1 MANLSTEELTGFGG
15 FGTLFATERDPS
27 ALVANPAPVQVARQS
42 PNDLRGGTYGPLG
55 EELPVAVG
63 GASDGRGRRWP
74 DQGTPPLIPGG
85 TSRSEQWGDGSSAA
99 QRLLAPPPIIDRTPI
114 VIGGSLSLTY
124 LASTF
129 RNCTYGLR
137 YQFVDI
143 LSELFEHDP
152 HAHGVARQ
160 RVLNV
165 ACGKL
170 QVLPATLP
178 DGDPDFEK
186 SKQIAA
192 EVEAMISAIPRW
204 SESLF
209 AVAWGIITGLSA
221 AEIEWTKTDL
231 WRPRA
236 LHDIHSRRLNYSNPT
251 TWDLHVWD
259 QGLVGPGMSYMGPT
273 TGVYGLRMADFPGK
287 FIIHAPKLSGEYP
300 TRDGEGRFIASY
312 MMLKR
317 MVVRA
322 VAQDF
327 ERTVR
332 PLIVGYFSRDEEK
345 DTPVPASTLD
355 IQRLDQATK
364 ALGLGSLNSATLPDS
379 CKIEILKGAST
390 MDAEKFV
397 SFLDGQ
403 ISKGLLGQDYTTQ
416 PGKTGARSASEVA
429 ERGTL
434 KLSTYDAKAVCD
446 TLERDLV
453 RWIVRLNWPGC
464 EERLCP
470 RLGLNVNEDLSA
482 RELADLALKLAGVGV
497 PWSKKDVAERAGA
510 KLVDKDDEDDEPIKL
525 TAAAPATPPASPDG
539 TEPPDGGSGS
549 DDDEDEEP
557 EASATGDRVDRP
569 DRPARGEDDTQQA
582 AE

>member
-1 MANLSTEELTGFGG
+1 
-15 FGTLFATERDPS
+15 
-27 ALVANPAPVQVARQS
+27 
-42 PNDLRGGTYGPLG
+42 
-55 EELPVAVG
+55 
-63 GASDGRGRRWP
+63 
-74 DQGTPPLIPGG
+74 
-85 TSRSEQWGDGSSAA
+85 
-99 QRLLAPPPIIDRTPI
+99 
-114 VIGGSLSLTY
+114 
-124 LASTF
+124 
-129 RNCTYGLR
+129 
-137 YQFVDI
+137 
-143 LSELFEHDP
+143 
-152 HAHGVARQ
+152 
-160 RVLNV
+160 
-165 ACGKL
+165 
-170 QVLPATLP
+170 
-178 DGDPDFEK
+178 
-186 SKQIAA
+186 
-192 EVEAMISAIPRW
+192 
-204 SESLF
+204 
-209 AVAWGIITGLSA
+209 
-221 AEIEWTKTDL
+221 
-231 WRPRA
+231 
-236 LHDIHSRRLNYSNPT
+236 
-251 TWDLHVWD
+251 
-259 QGLVGPGMSYMGPT
+259 
-273 TGVYGLRMADFPGK
+273 
-287 FIIHAPKLSGEYP
+287 
-300 TRDGEGRFIASY
+300 
-312 MMLKR
+312 
-317 MVVRA
+317 
-322 VAQDF
+322 
-327 ERTVR
+327 
-332 PLIVGYFSRDEEK
+332 
-345 DTPVPASTLD
+345 
-355 IQRLDQATK
+355 
-364 ALGLGSLNSATLPDS
+364 
-379 CKIEILKGAST
+379 